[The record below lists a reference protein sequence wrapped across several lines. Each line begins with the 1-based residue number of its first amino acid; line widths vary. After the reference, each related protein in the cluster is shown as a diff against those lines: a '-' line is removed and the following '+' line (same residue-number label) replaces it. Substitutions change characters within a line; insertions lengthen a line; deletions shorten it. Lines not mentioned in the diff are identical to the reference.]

1 MSDMGGKKLYAFSL
15 SRHSNVLILSSY
27 LLWNRF
33 LDIIGLFMYFL
44 NPAIFLRGAYIYPHI
59 EDAQGEAR
67 GKGKHRNTST

>member
-33 LDIIGLFMYFL
+33 LDIVGLFMYFL
-44 NPAIFLRGAYIYPHI
+44 NPVIF
-59 EDAQGEAR
+59 
-67 GKGKHRNTST
+67 